1 MEDPN
6 RAHHRRDRVPVRRR
20 FDEVECTVS
29 HLLRFP
35 HPALGGRR
43 YGEALLQGIASRGI
57 GPGTTGVLEIG
68 GGAGHLAEAA
78 WRGDAG
84 PFTRVRWTA
93 LDLSP
98 VLISAQRA
106 RVAGGSG
113 PAANAGRSGALDEAA
128 LTADPRSR
136 WSGVRAD
143 ATGLPLRSTSIDGLI
158 LANEVIAD
166 LPVEGTRN
174 AGAVRL
180 VRELARVL
188 APGGAAVLTEF
199 GGDFDTAPVRLLGP
213 FGQGEHVEWSIDF
226 RQLRDA
232 ALESGLDVEELA
244 LHALL
249 GADLTIRC
257 ASYTD
262 LWRLRRL
269 ARCEVFAAPEA
280 DVRRRFPVLS
290 RLLAL
295 ELPPLGSPRWPDAT
309 ARGGFAQLFRAL
321 ILRRR

>member
-1 MEDPN
+1 MGTRAAARSEELKVEDPN
-6 RAHHRRDRVPVRRR
+6 RAHHRRDRLGVRRR

-35 HPALGGRR
+35 HPALGDRR
-43 YGEALLQGIASRGI
+43 YGEALLQGIAGRGI
-57 GPGTTGVLEIG
+57 GPGTTGVVEIG
-68 GGAGHLAEAA
+68 GGAGHVAEAA

-84 PFTRVRWTA
+84 PFTRARWTA

-98 VLISAQRA
+98 VLIGAQRA
-106 RVAGGSG
+106 RL
-113 PAANAGRSGALDEAA
+113 AAAQA
-128 LTADPRSR
+128 R

-143 ATGLPLRSTSIDGLI
+143 ALELPFRSASLDGLV

-166 LPVEGTRN
+166 LPVEGRSS
-174 AGAVRL
+174 AGAIRL
-180 VRELARVL
+180 VHELARVL
-188 APGGAAVLTEF
+188 APGGGAVLVEF
-199 GGDFDTAPVRLLGP
+199 GGDFDPAPVRLLGP
-213 FGQGEHVEWSIDF
+213 FGQGEHLEWSIDF
-226 RQLRDA
+226 RQLRA
-232 ALESGLDVEELA
+232 AAADRGLLAEELP

-249 GADLTIRC
+249 GADLSVRC

-280 DVRRRFPVLS
+280 EVRRRFPLLS

-309 ARGGFAQLFRAL
+309 GRGGFAQLFRAL
-321 ILRRR
+321 LLRRP

>member
-1 MEDPN
+1 MEDSN
-6 RAHHRRDRVPVRRR
+6 REHHRTDRLPARRR

-29 HLLRFP
+29 HLLRFR

-43 YGEALLQGIASRGI
+43 YGEALLQGIAARGI
-57 GPGTTGVLEIG
+57 GPGRRGVLEIG
-68 GGAGHLAEAA
+68 GGAGHIAEAA

-84 PFTRVRWTA
+84 PFTRARWTA

-98 VLISAQRA
+98 ALIAAQRSRA
-106 RVAGGSG
+106 LEGSQPGGAHLRWAGI
-113 PAANAGRSGALDEAA
+113 
-128 LTADPRSR
+128 
-136 WSGVRAD
+136 RAD
-143 ATGLPLRSTSIDGLI
+143 ALELPVRSRSLDGLV

-166 LPVEGTRN
+166 FPVENGRN

-180 VRELARVL
+180 VQELARIL
-188 APGGAAVLTEF
+188 APGGGAVLTEF
-199 GGDFDTAPVRLLGP
+199 GGDFEPGPVRLLAA

-226 RQLRDA
+226 RQLRA
-232 ALESGLDVEELA
+232 AAIQAGLAVEEVP

-249 GADLTIRC
+249 GADLSVRC

-269 ARCEVFAAPEA
+269 AHCEVFAAPEA
-280 DVRRRFPVLS
+280 EVRRRFPLLS
-290 RLLAL
+290 RILAL

-309 ARGGFAQLFRAL
+309 APAGFAQLFRAL
-321 ILRRR
+321 VLRQG